1 MSFPPT
7 VCPRFAFKMLLYAS
21 ECPHACIFLLLD
33 LFPEGPSISSASCP
47 QSLQVHL
54 HGQWHTKEFCLRR
67 YPGRRAKHRDQI
79 DYVCHNP
86 SRGQGIFL
94 FSQPLVLS
102 PGRPA
107 TSASGYQVYDPG
119 DKASAFLTWKTLDL
133 QQTDPP
139 SWSHAQLRLY
149 KKTYWE
155 TSGTHTRTESRNSP
169 SQLCQRQAMTS
180 VKSLHLT
187 VLTVGH
193 PSPQWHKAS
202 WLGRS
207 SVIAGLCTS
216 EFSNEQMAVNAH

>member
-7 VCPRFAFKMLLYAS
+7 VCPRFAFKMLLSAS
-21 ECPHACIFLLLD
+21 EGPHACIFLLLD

-47 QSLQVHL
+47 QSLQVRL
-54 HGQWHTKEFCLRR
+54 HGQWHTKEVCLRR
-67 YPGRRAKHRDQI
+67 QPGRRAKNQDQI

-133 QQTDPP
+133 QQTDAPAGP
-139 SWSHAQLRLY
+139 MHSCGFIKRLTE
-149 KKTYWE
+149 KLVGHIQEQRAE
-155 TSGTHTRTESRNSP
+155 TPHLSSARAKQWLQSSRFISLYLLLATHPLSGTK
-169 SQLCQRQAMTS
+169 QAD
-180 VKSLHLT
+180 
-187 VLTVGH
+187 
-193 PSPQWHKAS
+193 
-202 WLGRS
+202 
-207 SVIAGLCTS
+207 
-216 EFSNEQMAVNAH
+216 